1 MFAALLHA
9 RKMLSLQPECVRFD
23 IYRTAAVLEQNQ
35 GSQRA
40 NAFLISF
47 CKKALPR
54 LELVAKKYECAGINN
69 NASAAIFGGHFDTE
83 LMQYL
88 ASRMV
93 NMVARYNRLPDMARA
108 DIDLLAADIANFT
121 RAELANIDDTGFSE
135 LKTLY
140 TWYMRAGIISL
151 QFNVTPPHW
160 ERVTKKYV
168 GEDEIAPAITR
179 MFNEVW
185 WRGRLRRIAAAW
197 REHLLIAA
205 GNVSKKK
212 HAYASKNCVTD
223 WREQKRRTREFLKG
237 LDLEDE
243 DGNRIS
249 LIEKYDGSVANPAIR
264 RCELM
269 TRIRGFENI
278 CNELGYVGEFYTLTA
293 PSKYHATTKAG
304 YRNTKWKGASPS
316 DTQSY
321 LTGLWARIRAKLH
334 REEIRIF
341 GIRVAEPHHDG
352 TPHWH
357 MLMFMLPED
366 VERVRLIIRDYARE
380 EDHHELRS
388 DKAKKARFHAEAIDP
403 EKGSATGYVAKYISK
418 NIDGYALDGETDDES
433 GELLKETAPAVSA
446 WAARWHIRQ
455 FQFIGGAPV
464 TVYREL
470 RRLADTETA
479 HGLSVEFAA
488 VHDAADAG
496 DWAGYVNAQG
506 GPFVRR
512 DDLQVRTLYEPRAEF
527 NQYGEETVCIRG
539 VYDSAIGAG
548 TPILT
553 RLTQWKIVPK
563 RAVDLDVDVKGA
575 PAPSRSSVN
584 NCTGSENDPPILDL
598 SKPLSRRERRELAN
612 RLRKQKP
619 AIRRKFIHG
628 TDEQYAAIAKTI
640 DEIYLTT
647 GTIISRCEALHL
659 MSGGKSCFNGK
670 WLRGTG
676 EGEVFSAAPSHQ
688 AQARK
693 ILSRVAALAGGKGGM
708 KGNVHPYHAHTVYDA
723 AIFLHTFYQ
732 FVILYVYTVSRR
744 GGCVNRELNE
754 HVMIERVEM
763 IARLTAESACQEKD
777 REIALNLI
785 AEIARGNLI
794 KNDSFS
800 VVFSA
805 EPVGKKLK
813 KEHEVR
819 INITL
824 DKDQKIEQSLID
836 AFQSELTRRVA
847 TIFPSTRVFVRKGS
861 ITGVELTGVENDSDR
876 ERLDNILQEVWE
888 DESWR

>member
-9 RKMLSLQPECVRFD
+9 KKVLSLQPECVRFD
-23 IYRTAAVLEQNQ
+23 VYRTAAVLEQNQ

-54 LELVAKKYECAGINN
+54 LELVAKKYESAGINTN
-69 NASAAIFGGHFDTE
+69 VSTAVFGGHFDTR

-93 NMVARYNRLPDMARA
+93 NLVARYNRLPDMSRA
-108 DIDLLAADIANFT
+108 DVDLLACDIANFI
-121 RAELANIDDTGFSE
+121 RSELANIDDSGFGE

-140 TWYMRAGIISL
+140 TWYMHAGFISL

-160 ERVTKKYV
+160 ERVANKYFNK
-168 GEDEIAPAITR
+168 DDIAPAIIR
-179 MFNEVW
+179 MFTESW
-185 WRGRLRRIAAAW
+185 WRNRLRRVASAW
-197 REHLLIAA
+197 REHLQIAV

-304 YRNTKWKGASPS
+304 YRNSKWNGASPS

-366 VERVRLIIRDYARE
+366 VERVRLIIRGYAWE
-380 EDHHELRS
+380 EDRHELRS

-506 GPFVRR
+506 GPFVCR

-527 NQYGEETVCIRG
+527 NQYGEETICIRG
-539 VYDSAIGAG
+539 VYDSAVGAD

-563 RAVDLDVDVKGA
+563 RAVDLAVDVKGA
-575 PAPSRSSVN
+575 LAPSRSSVN
-584 NCTGSENDPPILDL
+584 NCTGSQSDPPILDL
-598 SKPLSRRERRELAN
+598 SKPLSRRERRELTN

-628 TDEQYAAIAKTI
+628 TDEQNAVIAKII
-640 DEIYLTT
+640 DEIHMTT
-647 GTIISRCEALHL
+647 GTTISRGEALHL
-659 MSGGKSCFNGK
+659 MAGGKSCFNGK
-670 WLRGTG
+670 WLRGTAK
-676 EGEVFSAAPSHQ
+676 GEVFSAAPSHQ
-688 AQARK
+688 AQAFK
-693 ILSRVAALAGGKGGM
+693 ILRRVAALA
-708 KGNVHPYHAHTVYDA
+708 
-723 AIFLHTFYQ
+723 
-732 FVILYVYTVSRR
+732 
-744 GGCVNRELNE
+744 
-754 HVMIERVEM
+754 EM
-763 IARLTAESACQEKD
+763 
-777 REIALNLI
+777 
-785 AEIARGNLI
+785 
-794 KNDSFS
+794 
-800 VVFSA
+800 
-805 EPVGKKLK
+805 
-813 KEHEVR
+813 
-819 INITL
+819 
-824 DKDQKIEQSLID
+824 
-836 AFQSELTRRVA
+836 A
-847 TIFPSTRVFVRKGS
+847 TKV
-861 ITGVELTGVENDSDR
+861 
-876 ERLDNILQEVWE
+876 
-888 DESWR
+888 

>member
-9 RKMLSLQPECVRFD
+9 RKVLSLQPECVRFD
-23 IYRTAAVLEQNQ
+23 VYRTAAVLEQNQ

-54 LELVAKKYECAGINN
+54 LELVAKKYECSGINSN
-69 NASAAIFGGHFDTE
+69 VSAAVFDGHFDTQ

-93 NMVARYNRLPDMARA
+93 NMVARFNRLPDMSRA
-108 DIDLLAADIANFT
+108 DIDLLAADIANFI
-121 RAELANIDDTGFSE
+121 RAELADIDDTGFSE

-140 TWYMRAGIISL
+140 AWYMRAGFISL
-151 QFNVTPPHW
+151 QFNVTPPKW
-160 ERVTKKYV
+160 ERVTKKYFC
-168 GEDEIAPAITR
+168 EDEIAPAVMR

-197 REHLLIAA
+197 REHLQIAV

-243 DGNRIS
+243 EGNRIS

-269 TRIRGFENI
+269 ARIRGFENI
-278 CNELGYVGEFYTLTA
+278 CNELGYVGEFYTLTT

-304 YRNTKWKGASPS
+304 YRNSKWNCASPS
-316 DTQSY
+316 DTQNY

-366 VERVRLIIRDYARE
+366 VERVRLIIRDYAWE
-380 EDHHELRS
+380 EDHYELRS

-470 RRLADTETA
+470 RKMADPETA
-479 HGLSVEFAA
+479 RALSVEFAA
-488 VHDAADAG
+488 VHDAAHYG
-496 DWAGYVNAQG
+496 RWADYVNAQG

-512 DDLQVRTLYEPRAEF
+512 DDLQVRTLYEPRTEF
-527 NQYGEETVCIRG
+527 NQYGEETVCIKG
-539 VYDSAIGAG
+539 VYDASIGAG
-548 TPILT
+548 SPILT

-563 RAVDLDVDVKGA
+563 RAVDLAVDVKGA
-575 PAPSRSSVN
+575 SAPSRSSVN
-584 NCTGSENDPPILDL
+584 NCTGSEYDPPILDL
-598 SKPLSRRERRELAN
+598 TKPLSRRERRELTN

-628 TDEQYAAIAKTI
+628 TGEQNAVIAKTI
-640 DEIYLTT
+640 DEIHLTT
-647 GTIISRCEALHL
+647 GITISRGEALHL
-659 MSGGKSCFNGK
+659 MSGGKSCFDGK
-670 WLRGTG
+670 WLRGTAKG
-676 EGEVFSAAPSHQ
+676 EIFTAAPSHQ
-688 AQARK
+688 VIAKEYRTKAVE
-693 ILSRVAALAGGKGGM
+693 ILNRVAVLA
-708 KGNVHPYHAHTVYDA
+708 
-723 AIFLHTFYQ
+723 
-732 FVILYVYTVSRR
+732 
-744 GGCVNRELNE
+744 
-754 HVMIERVEM
+754 
-763 IARLTAESACQEKD
+763 
-777 REIALNLI
+777 
-785 AEIARGNLI
+785 
-794 KNDSFS
+794 
-800 VVFSA
+800 
-805 EPVGKKLK
+805 
-813 KEHEVR
+813 
-819 INITL
+819 
-824 DKDQKIEQSLID
+824 
-836 AFQSELTRRVA
+836 ELTKE
-847 TIFPSTRVFVRKGS
+847 I
-861 ITGVELTGVENDSDR
+861 
-876 ERLDNILQEVWE
+876 
-888 DESWR
+888 

>member
-9 RKMLSLQPECVRFD
+9 RKVLSLQPESVRFD
-23 IYRTAAVLEQNQ
+23 VYRTAAVLEQNQ

-54 LELVAKKYECAGINN
+54 LELVANKYECAGINSN
-69 NASAAIFGGHFDTE
+69 VSAAVFDGHFDTQ

-93 NMVARYNRLPDMARA
+93 NMVARFNRLPDMSRA
-108 DIDLLAADIANFT
+108 DIDLLAADIANFI
-121 RAELANIDDTGFSE
+121 RAELADIDDTGFSE

-140 TWYMRAGIISL
+140 TWYMRAGFISL
-151 QFNVTPPHW
+151 QFNVTPPKW
-160 ERVTKKYV
+160 ERVTKKYF
-168 GEDEIAPAITR
+168 GEDEIAPAVMR

-185 WRGRLRRIAAAW
+185 WRGRLRRIASAW
-197 REHLLIAA
+197 REHLHIAV
-205 GNVSKKK
+205 GSVSKRK
-212 HAYASKNCVTD
+212 HVYASKNCVTD

-304 YRNTKWKGASPS
+304 YRNRKWNGASPS

-366 VERVRLIIRDYARE
+366 VERVRLIIRDYAWE
-380 EDHHELRS
+380 EDRHELRS

-479 HGLSVEFAA
+479 HGLSIEFAA

-539 VYDSAIGAG
+539 VYDSSLGSG

-563 RAVDLDVDVKGA
+563 RAVDLAVDVKGA

-584 NCTGSENDPPILDL
+584 NCTGSESDPPILDL
-598 SKPLSRRERRELAN
+598 TKPLSRRERRELTN

-619 AIRRKFIHG
+619 AMRRKFIHG
-628 TDEQYAAIAKTI
+628 TDEQNAAIAKTI
-640 DEIYLTT
+640 DKIQLTT
-647 GTIISRCEALHL
+647 GITISRGEALHL
-659 MSGGKSCFNGK
+659 MAGGKSCFDGK
-670 WLRGTG
+670 WLRGTAKG
-676 EGEVFSAAPSHQ
+676 EIFSAAPSHE
-688 AQARK
+688 AKARE
-693 ILSRVAALAGGKGGM
+693 ILNRVAALA
-708 KGNVHPYHAHTVYDA
+708 
-723 AIFLHTFYQ
+723 
-732 FVILYVYTVSRR
+732 
-744 GGCVNRELNE
+744 
-754 HVMIERVEM
+754 EM
-763 IARLTAESACQEKD
+763 
-777 REIALNLI
+777 
-785 AEIARGNLI
+785 
-794 KNDSFS
+794 
-800 VVFSA
+800 
-805 EPVGKKLK
+805 
-813 KEHEVR
+813 
-819 INITL
+819 
-824 DKDQKIEQSLID
+824 
-836 AFQSELTRRVA
+836 A
-847 TIFPSTRVFVRKGS
+847 TKM
-861 ITGVELTGVENDSDR
+861 
-876 ERLDNILQEVWE
+876 
-888 DESWR
+888 

>member
-1 MFAALLHA
+1 MVAYAYPWNAPRSAIASPYLTYEQQYRRDRMFAALLHA
-9 RKMLSLQPECVRFD
+9 RKVLSLQPECVRFD
-23 IYRTAAVLEQNQ
+23 VYRTAAVLEQNQ

-54 LELVAKKYECAGINN
+54 LELVAKKYECVGINSN
-69 NASAAIFGGHFDTE
+69 VSAAVFGGLFDTQ

-93 NMVARYNRLPDMARA
+93 NMVARYNRLPDMSRA
-108 DIDLLAADIANFT
+108 DIDLLASDIANFI
-121 RAELANIDDTGFSE
+121 RAELADIDDTGFSE

-140 TWYMRAGIISL
+140 TWYMRAGFISL

-197 REHLLIAA
+197 REHLHIAV

-366 VERVRLIIRDYARE
+366 VERVRLIIRDYAWE
-380 EDHHELRS
+380 EDRHELRS

-527 NQYGEETVCIRG
+527 NLYGEETVCIRG
-539 VYDSAIGAG
+539 VYDSAVGAG

-563 RAVDLDVDVKGA
+563 RAVDLAVDVKGA

-584 NCTGSENDPPILDL
+584 NCTGSESDPPELDL
-598 SKPLSRRERRELAN
+598 SKPMNRREKRELTN
-612 RLRKQKP
+612 RIRKQKP
-619 AIRRKFIHG
+619 AMRRKFIHG
-628 TDEQYAAIAKTI
+628 TDEQNAAIAKTI
-640 DEIYLTT
+640 GEIHLTT
-647 GTIISRCEALHL
+647 GINISRGEALHL
-659 MSGGKSCFNGK
+659 MAGGKSCFDGK
-670 WLRGTG
+670 WLRGTATG
-676 EGEVFSAAPSHQ
+676 EIFTTAPSHQ
-688 AQARK
+688 AKVKAYRTK
-693 ILSRVAALAGGKGGM
+693 ATEILNRVAVLA
-708 KGNVHPYHAHTVYDA
+708 
-723 AIFLHTFYQ
+723 
-732 FVILYVYTVSRR
+732 
-744 GGCVNRELNE
+744 EL
-754 HVMIERVEM
+754 
-763 IARLTAESACQEKD
+763 AT
-777 REIALNLI
+777 EI
-785 AEIARGNLI
+785 
-794 KNDSFS
+794 
-800 VVFSA
+800 
-805 EPVGKKLK
+805 
-813 KEHEVR
+813 
-819 INITL
+819 
-824 DKDQKIEQSLID
+824 
-836 AFQSELTRRVA
+836 
-847 TIFPSTRVFVRKGS
+847 
-861 ITGVELTGVENDSDR
+861 
-876 ERLDNILQEVWE
+876 
-888 DESWR
+888 

>member
-9 RKMLSLQPECVRFD
+9 RKMLSLQPESVRYD
-23 IYRTAAVLEQNQ
+23 VYRTAAVLEQNQ

-54 LELVAKKYECAGINN
+54 LELVAKKYECTGIDQNVSADVFAGQ
-69 NASAAIFGGHFDTE
+69 FDTQ
-83 LMQYL
+83 LVQYL

-108 DIDLLAADIANFT
+108 DIDLLAADIANFI
-121 RAELANIDDTGFSE
+121 RGELANIDDRDFGEF
-135 LKTLY
+135 KTLY
-140 TWYMRAGIISL
+140 TWYMRAGYISR

-160 ERVTKKYV
+160 ERVTRKAFNQDDV
-168 GEDEIAPAITR
+168 APAVIR
-179 MFNEVW
+179 MFTESW
-185 WRGRLRRIAAAW
+185 WRQRLRRVAAAW
-197 REHLLIAA
+197 REHLQIAV

-212 HAYASKNCVTD
+212 HPYASKNCVTD

-237 LDLEDE
+237 LELEDE

-293 PSKYHATTKAG
+293 PSKYHATIKAG
-304 YRNTKWKGASPS
+304 YRNSKWNGASPS

-334 REEIRIF
+334 REDIRIF
-341 GIRVAEPHHDG
+341 GIRVAEPHHDA

-366 VERVRLIIRDYARE
+366 VERVRFIIRHYAWE
-380 EDHHELRS
+380 EDHHELKS

-512 DDLQVRTLYEPRAEF
+512 DELQVRTLYEPRAEF
-527 NQYGEETVCIRG
+527 NQYGEETVAIRG
-539 VYDSAIGAG
+539 VYDSLVGAG

-563 RAVDLDVDVKGA
+563 RAVDLAVDLQDGFAV
-575 PAPSRSSVN
+575 PRSSVN
-584 NCTGSENDPPILDL
+584 NCTGSESEPPVLDL
-598 SKPLSRRERRELAN
+598 SKPLSRHKKRELTK
-612 RLRKQKP
+612 RLRKSKP
-619 AIRRKFIHG
+619 VKRPPHIHG
-628 TDEQYAAIAKTI
+628 SEEKNTAIEKTV
-640 DEIYLTT
+640 DEIRLTT
-647 GTIISRCEALHL
+647 GITISRGEALHL
-659 MSGGKSCFNGK
+659 IAGGTSCINGK
-670 WLRGTG
+670 WRKGSASG
-676 EGEVFSAAPSHQ
+676 EIFPAAPSRQ
-688 AQARK
+688 VKASIQREKTEK
-693 ILSRVAALAGGKGGM
+693 ILK
-708 KGNVHPYHAHTVYDA
+708 
-723 AIFLHTFYQ
+723 
-732 FVILYVYTVSRR
+732 
-744 GGCVNRELNE
+744 
-754 HVMIERVEM
+754 RVED
-763 IARLTAESACQEKD
+763 LSA
-777 REIALNLI
+777 
-785 AEIARGNLI
+785 
-794 KNDSFS
+794 
-800 VVFSA
+800 VV
-805 EPVGKKLK
+805 
-813 KEHEVR
+813 
-819 INITL
+819 
-824 DKDQKIEQSLID
+824 
-836 AFQSELTRRVA
+836 RRV
-847 TIFPSTRVFVRKGS
+847 
-861 ITGVELTGVENDSDR
+861 DS
-876 ERLDNILQEVWE
+876 
-888 DESWR
+888 

>member
-9 RKMLSLQPECVRFD
+9 KKVLSLQPECVRFD
-23 IYRTAAVLEQNQ
+23 VYRTAAVLEQNQ
-35 GSQRA
+35 SSQRA

-54 LELVAKKYECAGINN
+54 LELVAKKYESAGINTN
-69 NASAAIFGGHFDTE
+69 VSTAVFGGHFDTR

-93 NMVARYNRLPDMARA
+93 NLVARYNRLPDLSRA
-108 DIDLLAADIANFT
+108 DVDLLACDIANFI
-121 RAELANIDDTGFSE
+121 RSELANIDDSGFGE

-140 TWYMRAGIISL
+140 TWYMHAGFISL
-151 QFNVTPPHW
+151 QFNVNPPHW
-160 ERVTKKYV
+160 ERVANKYFNK
-168 GEDEIAPAITR
+168 DDIAPAIIR
-179 MFNEVW
+179 MFTESW
-185 WRGRLRRIAAAW
+185 WRNRLRRVASAW
-197 REHLLIAA
+197 REHLQIAV

-212 HAYASKNCVTD
+212 YAYASKNCVTD

-304 YRNTKWKGASPS
+304 YRNSKWNGASPS

-366 VERVRLIIRDYARE
+366 VERVRLIIRDYAWE
-380 EDHHELRS
+380 EDRHELRS

-418 NIDGYALDGETDDES
+418 NIDGYALDGETDDEI

-470 RRLADTETA
+470 CRLADTETA

-488 VHDAADAG
+488 VHDAADVG

-527 NQYGEETVCIRG
+527 NQYGEETICIRG
-539 VYDSAIGAG
+539 VYDSAVGAD

-563 RAVDLDVDVKGA
+563 RAVDLAVDVKGA

-584 NCTGSENDPPILDL
+584 NCTGRESEPPVLDL
-598 SKPLSRRERRELAN
+598 TKTLSRREKRELTN
-612 RLRKQKP
+612 RLR
-619 AIRRKFIHG
+619 RRKSAMRREFIHG
-628 TDEQYAAIAKTI
+628 AGEQNAAIEKTI
-640 DEIYLTT
+640 DEIRLTT
-647 GTIISRCEALHL
+647 GIAISRGEALHL
-659 MSGGKSCFNGK
+659 MAGGKSCFDGK
-670 WLRGTG
+670 WLRGTAKG
-676 EGEVFSAAPSHQ
+676 EIFSVAPSHQ
-688 AQARK
+688 AKER
-693 ILSRVAALAGGKGGM
+693 
-708 KGNVHPYHAHTVYDA
+708 
-723 AIFLHTFYQ
+723 
-732 FVILYVYTVSRR
+732 VIL
-744 GGCVNRELNE
+744 NR
-754 HVMIERVEM
+754 
-763 IARLTAESACQEKD
+763 IAVLA
-777 REIALNLI
+777 
-785 AEIARGNLI
+785 
-794 KNDSFS
+794 
-800 VVFSA
+800 
-805 EPVGKKLK
+805 
-813 KEHEVR
+813 
-819 INITL
+819 
-824 DKDQKIEQSLID
+824 
-836 AFQSELTRRVA
+836 ELT
-847 TIFPSTRVFVRKGS
+847 TKT
-861 ITGVELTGVENDSDR
+861 
-876 ERLDNILQEVWE
+876 
-888 DESWR
+888 

>member
-1 MFAALLHA
+1 MTKYTFAYPWNVPRSAIASPYLTYEQQHRRDRMFAALLHA
-9 RKMLSLQPECVRFD
+9 RKVLSLQPECVRFD
-23 IYRTAAVLEQNQ
+23 VYRTAAVLEQNQ

-54 LELVAKKYECAGINN
+54 LELVAKKYECSGINSN
-69 NASAAIFGGHFDTE
+69 VSAAVFDGYFDTQ

-93 NMVARYNRLPDMARA
+93 NMVARFNRLPDMSRA
-108 DIDLLAADIANFT
+108 DIDLLASDIANFI
-121 RAELANIDDTGFSE
+121 RAELADIDDTGFSE

-140 TWYMRAGIISL
+140 TWYMRAGFISL
-151 QFNVTPPHW
+151 QFNVTPPKW
-160 ERVTKKYV
+160 ERVTKKYF
-168 GEDEIAPAITR
+168 GEDEIAPAVMR

-185 WRGRLRRIAAAW
+185 WRGRLRRIASAW
-197 REHLLIAA
+197 REHLQIAV

-212 HAYASKNCVTD
+212 HAYASKSCVTD

-237 LDLEDE
+237 LELEDE

-304 YRNTKWKGASPS
+304 YRNSKWNGTSPS

-366 VERVRLIIRDYARE
+366 VERVRLIIRDYAWE
-380 EDHHELRS
+380 EDRHELRS

-418 NIDGYALDGETDDES
+418 NIDGYALDGEIDDES

-539 VYDSAIGAG
+539 VYDSAVGAG

-563 RAVDLDVDVKGA
+563 RAVDLAVDVKGA

-584 NCTGSENDPPILDL
+584 NCTGSESDPPEIDL
-598 SKPLSRRERRELAN
+598 SKPLSRRERRELTN

-619 AIRRKFIHG
+619 QMRRKFIHG
-628 TDEQYAAIAKTI
+628 TNEQNAVVAKII
-640 DEIYLTT
+640 DEIHLTT
-647 GTIISRCEALHL
+647 GITISQGEALHL
-659 MSGGKSCFNGK
+659 ITGGKSCFDGK
-670 WLRGTG
+670 WLRGTAKG
-676 EGEVFSAAPSHQ
+676 EIFSAAPSHQ
-688 AQARK
+688 AKARK
-693 ILSRVAALAGGKGGM
+693 ILYRVAAM
-708 KGNVHPYHAHTVYDA
+708 
-723 AIFLHTFYQ
+723 
-732 FVILYVYTVSRR
+732 
-744 GGCVNRELNE
+744 
-754 HVMIERVEM
+754 
-763 IARLTAESACQEKD
+763 AEASKPMPE
-777 REIALNLI
+777 
-785 AEIARGNLI
+785 
-794 KNDSFS
+794 
-800 VVFSA
+800 
-805 EPVGKKLK
+805 
-813 KEHEVR
+813 
-819 INITL
+819 
-824 DKDQKIEQSLID
+824 
-836 AFQSELTRRVA
+836 
-847 TIFPSTRVFVRKGS
+847 
-861 ITGVELTGVENDSDR
+861 
-876 ERLDNILQEVWE
+876 
-888 DESWR
+888 

>member
-9 RKMLSLQPECVRFD
+9 RKVLSLQPECVRFD
-23 IYRTAAVLEQNQ
+23 VYRTAAVLAQNQ

-40 NAFLISF
+40 NDFLISF

-54 LELVAKKYECAGINN
+54 LELVAKKYECVGINSN
-69 NASAAIFGGHFDTE
+69 VSTAVFGGHFDTK

-93 NMVARYNRLPDMARA
+93 NMVARYNRLPDMSRA
-108 DIDLLAADIANFT
+108 DIDLLAADIANFI
-121 RAELANIDDTGFSE
+121 RAELADIDDTGFSE

-140 TWYMRAGIISL
+140 TWYMRAGFISL

-168 GEDEIAPAITR
+168 GEDEIAPAIAR
-179 MFNEVW
+179 MFNDVW

-197 REHLLIAA
+197 REHLQITV

-237 LDLEDE
+237 LELEDE

-249 LIEKYDGSVANPAIR
+249 LIEKFDGSVANPAIR

-304 YRNTKWKGASPS
+304 YRNSKWNGASPS

-321 LTGLWARIRAKLH
+321 LAGLWARIRAKLH

-366 VERVRLIIRDYARE
+366 VERVRLIIRDYAWE
-380 EDHHELRS
+380 EDRHELKS
-388 DKAKKARFHAEAIDP
+388 DKAKKARFYAEAIDP

-418 NIDGYALDGETDDES
+418 NIDGYALDGEIDDES

-470 RRLADTETA
+470 RRLADTEAA

-512 DDLQVRTLYEPRAEF
+512 DDLQVRTLYEPRTEF

-563 RAVDLDVDVKGA
+563 RAVDLAVDVKGA

-584 NCTGSENDPPILDL
+584 NCTGSESDPPELDL
-598 SKPLSRRERRELAN
+598 SKPLSRREKRELTN

-628 TDEQYAAIAKTI
+628 TDEQNAAIAKTI
-640 DEIYLTT
+640 DEIHLTT
-647 GTIISRCEALHL
+647 GITISRGEALHL
-659 MSGGKSCFNGK
+659 MAGGKSCFNGK
-670 WLRGTG
+670 WLRGTAKG
-676 EGEVFSAAPSHQ
+676 EIFTAAPSYQ
-688 AQARK
+688 AKARI
-693 ILSRVAALAGGKGGM
+693 ILNRVAALA
-708 KGNVHPYHAHTVYDA
+708 
-723 AIFLHTFYQ
+723 
-732 FVILYVYTVSRR
+732 
-744 GGCVNRELNE
+744 EL
-754 HVMIERVEM
+754 
-763 IARLTAESACQEKD
+763 AT
-777 REIALNLI
+777 
-785 AEIARGNLI
+785 
-794 KNDSFS
+794 
-800 VVFSA
+800 
-805 EPVGKKLK
+805 
-813 KEHEVR
+813 
-819 INITL
+819 
-824 DKDQKIEQSLID
+824 KI
-836 AFQSELTRRVA
+836 
-847 TIFPSTRVFVRKGS
+847 
-861 ITGVELTGVENDSDR
+861 
-876 ERLDNILQEVWE
+876 
-888 DESWR
+888 

>member
-1 MFAALLHA
+1 MTICVEYAYPWNAPRVALASPYLTYEQQYRRDRMFAALLHA
-9 RKMLSLQPECVRFD
+9 RKVLSLQPECVRFD
-23 IYRTAAVLEQNQ
+23 VYRTAAVLEQNQ

-54 LELVAKKYECAGINN
+54 LELVAKKYECAGIDSKV
-69 NASAAIFGGHFDTE
+69 SAAVFGGHFDTE
-83 LMQYL
+83 IMQYL

-93 NMVARYNRLPDMARA
+93 NMVARYNRLPDMSRA
-108 DIDLLAADIANFT
+108 DIDLLAADIANFI
-121 RAELANIDDTGFSE
+121 RAELADNDDAGFSE

-140 TWYMRAGIISL
+140 SWYMRAGIISL

-168 GEDEIAPAITR
+168 GEDEIAPAIAR
-179 MFNEVW
+179 MFNDVW

-197 REHLLIAA
+197 REHLQIAV
-205 GNVSKKK
+205 GNVSKKR

-278 CNELGYVGEFYTLTA
+278 CNDLGYVGEFYTLTA

-304 YRNTKWKGASPS
+304 YRNSKWNGASPS

-366 VERVRLIIRDYARE
+366 VERVRLIIRDYAWE

-539 VYDSAIGAG
+539 VYDSAVGAG

-563 RAVDLDVDVKGA
+563 RAVDLAVDVKGD

-584 NCTGSENDPPILDL
+584 NCTGSESDPPILDL
-598 SKPLSRRERRELAN
+598 SKPLSRRERRELTN

-640 DEIYLTT
+640 DEIDLTT
-647 GTIISRCEALHL
+647 GTIISRGEALHL

-676 EGEVFSAAPSHQ
+676 KGEVFSAAPSHQ

-693 ILSRVAALAGGKGGM
+693 ILNRVAALAGRI
-708 KGNVHPYHAHTVYDA
+708 KGN
-723 AIFLHTFYQ
+723 
-732 FVILYVYTVSRR
+732 
-744 GGCVNRELNE
+744 
-754 HVMIERVEM
+754 
-763 IARLTAESACQEKD
+763 EK
-777 REIALNLI
+777 
-785 AEIARGNLI
+785 
-794 KNDSFS
+794 
-800 VVFSA
+800 
-805 EPVGKKLK
+805 
-813 KEHEVR
+813 
-819 INITL
+819 
-824 DKDQKIEQSLID
+824 
-836 AFQSELTRRVA
+836 
-847 TIFPSTRVFVRKGS
+847 
-861 ITGVELTGVENDSDR
+861 
-876 ERLDNILQEVWE
+876 
-888 DESWR
+888 

>member
-1 MFAALLHA
+1 MHRSTVAYAYPWNAPRSAIASPYLTYDQQHRRDRMFAALLHA
-9 RKMLSLQPECVRFD
+9 RKVLSLQPECVRFD
-23 IYRTAAVLEQNQ
+23 VYRTAAVLEQNQ

-54 LELVAKKYECAGINN
+54 LELVAKKYECAGIDSKV
-69 NASAAIFGGHFDTE
+69 SAAVFDGHFDTE

-93 NMVARYNRLPDMARA
+93 NMVARYNRLPDMSRA
-108 DIDLLAADIANFT
+108 DIDLLAADIANFI
-121 RAELANIDDTGFSE
+121 RAELADIDDADFSE

-140 TWYMRAGIISL
+140 TWYMRAGFISL

-168 GEDEIAPAITR
+168 GHDEIAPAVMR

-185 WRGRLRRIAAAW
+185 WRGRLRRIAASW
-197 REHLLIAA
+197 REHLQIAV
-205 GNVSKKK
+205 GNVSKKR

-304 YRNTKWKGASPS
+304 YRNSKWNGASPS
-316 DTQSY
+316 DTQGY

-334 REEIRIF
+334 REEIRVF
-341 GIRVAEPHHDG
+341 GIRVAEPHHDA

-366 VERVRLIIRDYARE
+366 VERVRLIIRNYAWE
-380 EDHHELRS
+380 EDHHELKS

-527 NQYGEETVCIRG
+527 NQYGEETVSIRG
-539 VYDSAIGAG
+539 VYDAAVGAG

-563 RAVDLDVDVKGA
+563 RAVDLAVDVKGA

-584 NCTGSENDPPILDL
+584 NCTGSESDPPILDL
-598 SKPLSRRERRELAN
+598 TKPLSRRERRELAN

-619 AIRRKFIHG
+619 STRRKFIHG
-628 TDEQYAAIAKTI
+628 TDEQKEALSKTI
-640 DEIYLTT
+640 DEIHLTT
-647 GTIISRCEALHL
+647 GITISRGEALHL
-659 MSGGKSCFNGK
+659 MAGGKSCFNGK
-670 WLRGTG
+670 WLRGTAK
-676 EGEVFSAAPSHQ
+676 GEVFSAAPSQQ
-688 AQARK
+688 AQARR
-693 ILSRVAALAGGKGGM
+693 ILSRVAALAGA
-708 KGNVHPYHAHTVYDA
+708 VT
-723 AIFLHTFYQ
+723 
-732 FVILYVYTVSRR
+732 
-744 GGCVNRELNE
+744 
-754 HVMIERVEM
+754 
-763 IARLTAESACQEKD
+763 
-777 REIALNLI
+777 
-785 AEIARGNLI
+785 
-794 KNDSFS
+794 
-800 VVFSA
+800 
-805 EPVGKKLK
+805 KK
-813 KEHEVR
+813 
-819 INITL
+819 
-824 DKDQKIEQSLID
+824 
-836 AFQSELTRRVA
+836 
-847 TIFPSTRVFVRKGS
+847 
-861 ITGVELTGVENDSDR
+861 
-876 ERLDNILQEVWE
+876 W
-888 DESWR
+888 

>member
-1 MFAALLHA
+1 MIAALLHA
-9 RKMLSLQPECVRFD
+9 RKALSLQPECVRFD
-23 IYRTAAVLEQNQ
+23 VYRTAAVLEQNQ

-54 LELVAKKYECAGINN
+54 LELVAKKYECAGINSN
-69 NASAAIFGGHFDTE
+69 VSAAVFSGHFDTR

-93 NMVARYNRLPDMARA
+93 NMVARYNRLPDMSRA
-108 DIDLLAADIANFT
+108 DIDLLAGDIANFI
-121 RAELANIDDTGFSE
+121 RSELANIDDSGFGE

-140 TWYMRAGIISL
+140 TWYMHAGFISL

-160 ERVTKKYV
+160 ERVANKYFNK
-168 GEDEIAPAITR
+168 DDIAPAVIR
-179 MFNEVW
+179 MFTESW
-185 WRGRLRRIAAAW
+185 WRNRLRRVASAW
-197 REHLLIAA
+197 REHLQIAV

-278 CNELGYVGEFYTLTA
+278 CNELGYVGEFYTVTA

-304 YRNTKWKGASPS
+304 YRNSKWNGASPA

-366 VERVRLIIRDYARE
+366 VERVRHIIRDYAWEQDR
-380 EDHHELRS
+380 HELRS

-418 NIDGYALDGETDDES
+418 NIDGYALDGERDDES

-539 VYDSAIGAG
+539 VYDSAVGVD

-563 RAVDLDVDVKGA
+563 RAVDLAVDVKGA

-584 NCTGSENDPPILDL
+584 NCTGRESEPPVLDL
-598 SKPLSRRERRELAN
+598 TKTLSRREKRELTN
-612 RLRKQKP
+612 RLR
-619 AIRRKFIHG
+619 RRKSAMRREFIHG
-628 TDEQYAAIAKTI
+628 AGEQNAAIEKTI
-640 DEIYLTT
+640 DEIRLTT
-647 GTIISRCEALHL
+647 GIAISRGEALHL
-659 MSGGKSCFNGK
+659 MAGGKSCFDGK
-670 WLRGTG
+670 WLRGTAKG
-676 EGEVFSAAPSHQ
+676 EIFSVAPSHQ
-688 AQARK
+688 AKER
-693 ILSRVAALAGGKGGM
+693 
-708 KGNVHPYHAHTVYDA
+708 
-723 AIFLHTFYQ
+723 
-732 FVILYVYTVSRR
+732 VIL
-744 GGCVNRELNE
+744 NR
-754 HVMIERVEM
+754 
-763 IARLTAESACQEKD
+763 IAVLA
-777 REIALNLI
+777 
-785 AEIARGNLI
+785 
-794 KNDSFS
+794 
-800 VVFSA
+800 
-805 EPVGKKLK
+805 
-813 KEHEVR
+813 
-819 INITL
+819 
-824 DKDQKIEQSLID
+824 
-836 AFQSELTRRVA
+836 ELT
-847 TIFPSTRVFVRKGS
+847 TKT
-861 ITGVELTGVENDSDR
+861 
-876 ERLDNILQEVWE
+876 
-888 DESWR
+888 

>member
-1 MFAALLHA
+1 MIAALLRA
-9 RKMLSLQPECVRFD
+9 RKELSLQPECVRFD
-23 IYRTAAVLEQNQ
+23 VYRTATVLEQNQ
-35 GSQRA
+35 GNQRA

-54 LELVAKKYECAGINN
+54 LELVAKKYESAGINSN
-69 NASAAIFGGHFDTE
+69 VSTAVFGGHYDTR

-93 NMVARYNRLPDMARA
+93 NLVARYNRLPDMSRA
-108 DIDLLAADIANFT
+108 DVDLLAGDIANFI
-121 RAELANIDDTGFSE
+121 RSELANIDDSGFGE

-140 TWYMRAGIISL
+140 IWYMHAGIISL

-160 ERVTKKYV
+160 ERVANKYFNKY
-168 GEDEIAPAITR
+168 DIAPAVIR
-179 MFNEVW
+179 MFTESW
-185 WRGRLRRIAAAW
+185 WRNRLRRVASAW
-197 REHLLIAA
+197 REHLQIAV

-304 YRNTKWKGASPS
+304 YRNSKWNGASPS

-334 REEIRIF
+334 REEVRIF

-366 VERVRLIIRDYARE
+366 VDRVRLIIRDYAWE
-380 EDHHELRS
+380 EDRHELRS

-418 NIDGYALDGETDDES
+418 NIDGYALDGELDDES

-455 FQFIGGAPV
+455 FQFVGGAPV

-470 RRLADTETA
+470 RRLADSETA

-512 DDLQVRTLYEPRAEF
+512 DDLQVRTLYEPRTEF

-539 VYDSAIGAG
+539 VYDSAIGAD
-548 TPILT
+548 TPIMT

-563 RAVDLDVDVKGA
+563 RAVDLSVDVKGA

-584 NCTGSENDPPILDL
+584 NCTGSESDPPELDL
-598 SKPLSRRERRELAN
+598 TKPLSRRERRELTN
-612 RLRKQKP
+612 RLRKQKTT
-619 AIRRKFIHG
+619 IRRKFIHG
-628 TDEQYAAIAKTI
+628 TDEQNAAIAKTI
-640 DEIYLTT
+640 DEIHLTT
-647 GTIISRCEALHL
+647 GITISRGEVLHL
-659 MSGGKSCFNGK
+659 MAGGKSCFDGK
-670 WLRGTG
+670 WLRGTAKG
-676 EGEVFSAAPSHQ
+676 EIFSAAPSHQ
-688 AQARK
+688 AKARE
-693 ILSRVAALAGGKGGM
+693 ILNRVAVL
-708 KGNVHPYHAHTVYDA
+708 
-723 AIFLHTFYQ
+723 
-732 FVILYVYTVSRR
+732 S
-744 GGCVNRELNE
+744 
-754 HVMIERVEM
+754 ER
-763 IARLTAESACQEKD
+763 
-777 REIALNLI
+777 
-785 AEIARGNLI
+785 
-794 KNDSFS
+794 
-800 VVFSA
+800 
-805 EPVGKKLK
+805 
-813 KEHEVR
+813 
-819 INITL
+819 
-824 DKDQKIEQSLID
+824 
-836 AFQSELTRRVA
+836 A
-847 TIFPSTRVFVRKGS
+847 T
-861 ITGVELTGVENDSDR
+861 N
-876 ERLDNILQEVWE
+876 
-888 DESWR
+888 

>member
-1 MFAALLHA
+1 MHSSTVAYAYPWNAPRSAIASPYLTYDQQHRRDRMFAALLHA
-9 RKMLSLQPECVRFD
+9 RKVLSLLPECVRFD
-23 IYRTAAVLEQNQ
+23 VYRTAAVLEQNQ

-54 LELVAKKYECAGINN
+54 LELVAKKYECAGINSN
-69 NASAAIFGGHFDTE
+69 VSAAVFGGHFDTE
-83 LMQYL
+83 LMEYL

-93 NMVARYNRLPDMARA
+93 NMVGRYNRLPDMSRA
-108 DIDLLAADIANFT
+108 DIDLLAADIANFI
-121 RAELANIDDTGFSE
+121 RAELADIDDTGFSE

-140 TWYMRAGIISL
+140 TWYMRAGFISL

-160 ERVTKKYV
+160 ERVTKKYI
-168 GEDEIAPAITR
+168 GQDEIAPAVMR
-179 MFNEVW
+179 MFNEAW
-185 WRGRLRRIAAAW
+185 WRGRLRRVAAAW
-197 REHLLIAA
+197 REHLQIAV
-205 GNVSKKK
+205 GNVSKKR
-212 HAYASKNCVTD
+212 HAYASKSCVTD

-304 YRNTKWKGASPS
+304 YRNSKWNGASPS

-366 VERVRLIIRDYARE
+366 VERVRLIIRDYAWE
-380 EDHHELRS
+380 EDRYELRS

-418 NIDGYALDGETDDES
+418 NIDGYALDDETDDES

-470 RRLADTETA
+470 RKMADPETA
-479 HGLSVEFAA
+479 RALSVEFAA
-488 VHDAADAG
+488 VHDAAHYGHWDE
-496 DWAGYVNAQG
+496 YVNAQG

-512 DDLQVRTLYEPRAEF
+512 DDLQVRTLREPRAEF
-527 NQYGEETVCIRG
+527 NQYGEEILCVRG
-539 VYDSAIGAG
+539 VYDTTIGAG
-548 TPILT
+548 SPILT

-563 RAVDLDVDVKGA
+563 RAVDLAVDVKGA

-584 NCTGSENDPPILDL
+584 NCTGSECDAPTLDL
-598 SKPLSRRERRELAN
+598 TKPLSQHERRKLTN
-612 RLRKQKP
+612 RLRKKK
-619 AIRRKFIHG
+619 AVLRREFIHK
-628 TDEQYAAIAKTI
+628 TTEQALVIEKTI
-640 DEIYLTT
+640 AEIHLTT
-647 GTIISRCEALHL
+647 GVTISRGEAIHL
-659 MSGGKSCFNGK
+659 IAGGKSCFNGK
-670 WLRGTG
+670 WLRGAANG
-676 EGEVFSAAPSHQ
+676 EIFRTPYPHYVK
-688 AQARK
+688 AQC
-693 ILSRVAALAGGKGGM
+693 ILKRV
-708 KGNVHPYHAHTVYDA
+708 
-723 AIFLHTFYQ
+723 Q
-732 FVILYVYTVSRR
+732 VIA
-744 GGCVNRELNE
+744 
-754 HVMIERVEM
+754 M
-763 IARLTAESACQEKD
+763 TA
-777 REIALNLI
+777 
-785 AEIARGNLI
+785 
-794 KNDSFS
+794 
-800 VVFSA
+800 
-805 EPVGKKLK
+805 K
-813 KEHEVR
+813 KER
-819 INITL
+819 Y
-824 DKDQKIEQSLID
+824 
-836 AFQSELTRRVA
+836 
-847 TIFPSTRVFVRKGS
+847 
-861 ITGVELTGVENDSDR
+861 
-876 ERLDNILQEVWE
+876 
-888 DESWR
+888 

>member
-1 MFAALLHA
+1 M
-9 RKMLSLQPECVRFD
+9 RFD
-23 IYRTAAVLEQNQ
+23 VYRTATVLEQNQ

-54 LELVAKKYECAGINN
+54 LELVAKKYECVGINSN
-69 NASAAIFGGHFDTE
+69 VSTAVFGGHLDTQ

-93 NMVARYNRLPDMARA
+93 NMVARFNRLPDMSRA
-108 DIDLLAADIANFT
+108 DIDLLAADIANFI
-121 RAELANIDDTGFSE
+121 RSELADIDDTGLSE

-140 TWYMRAGIISL
+140 TWYMQAGIISL

-185 WRGRLRRIAAAW
+185 WRGRLRRIAASW
-197 REHLLIAA
+197 REHLQIAV
-205 GNVSKKK
+205 GNVSKKR

-304 YRNTKWKGASPS
+304 YRNSKWNGASPS

-352 TPHWH
+352 TTHWH

-366 VERVRLIIRDYARE
+366 VERVRLIIRDYAWE

-539 VYDSAIGAG
+539 VYDSAVGAG

-563 RAVDLDVDVKGA
+563 RAVDLAVDVKGA

-584 NCTGSENDPPILDL
+584 NCTGSESEPPVLDL
-598 SKPLSRRERRELAN
+598 TKPLSRREKRDLTN
-612 RLRKQKP
+612 RLRKKKP
-619 AIRRKFIHG
+619 ATWRKFIHG
-628 TDEQYAAIAKTI
+628 TDEQNAAIAKTI
-640 DEIYLTT
+640 DEIHLTT
-647 GTIISRCEALHL
+647 GNTISRGEALHL
-659 MSGGKSCFNGK
+659 MAGGKSCFEGK
-670 WLRGTG
+670 WLCGTARGEIFT
-676 EGEVFSAAPSHQ
+676 AAPSHE
-688 AQARK
+688 AKARK
-693 ILSRVAALAGGKGGM
+693 ILNRFAAVAELATK
-708 KGNVHPYHAHTVYDA
+708 
-723 AIFLHTFYQ
+723 
-732 FVILYVYTVSRR
+732 R
-744 GGCVNRELNE
+744 
-754 HVMIERVEM
+754 
-763 IARLTAESACQEKD
+763 
-777 REIALNLI
+777 
-785 AEIARGNLI
+785 
-794 KNDSFS
+794 
-800 VVFSA
+800 
-805 EPVGKKLK
+805 
-813 KEHEVR
+813 
-819 INITL
+819 
-824 DKDQKIEQSLID
+824 
-836 AFQSELTRRVA
+836 
-847 TIFPSTRVFVRKGS
+847 
-861 ITGVELTGVENDSDR
+861 
-876 ERLDNILQEVWE
+876 
-888 DESWR
+888 

>member
-1 MFAALLHA
+1 MHSSTVAYAYPWNAPRSAIASPYLTYDQQHRRDRIFAALLHA
-9 RKMLSLQPECVRFD
+9 RKVLSLQPECVRFD
-23 IYRTAAVLEQNQ
+23 VYRTATVLEQNQ

-54 LELVAKKYECAGINN
+54 LELVAKKYESAGINSN
-69 NASAAIFGGHFDTE
+69 VSTVVFGGHFDTR

-93 NMVARYNRLPDMARA
+93 NLVARYNRLPDMSRA
-108 DIDLLAADIANFT
+108 DVDLLAGDIANFI
-121 RAELANIDDTGFSE
+121 RSELANIDDSGFGE

-140 TWYMRAGIISL
+140 TWYMHAGFISL

-160 ERVTKKYV
+160 ERVANKYFNK
-168 GEDEIAPAITR
+168 DDIAPAVIR
-179 MFNEVW
+179 MFTESW
-185 WRGRLRRIAAAW
+185 WRNRLRRVASAW
-197 REHLLIAA
+197 REHLQIAV
-205 GNVSKKK
+205 GNVSKKR

-223 WREQKRRTREFLKG
+223 WREQKRRTREFLKE

-304 YRNTKWKGASPS
+304 YRNSKWNGASPS

-366 VERVRLIIRDYARE
+366 VERVRLIIRDYAWE
-380 EDHHELRS
+380 EDRHELRS

-527 NQYGEETVCIRG
+527 NQYGEETICIRG
-539 VYDSAIGAG
+539 VYDSAVGAD

-563 RAVDLDVDVKGA
+563 RAVDLAVDVKGA

-584 NCTGSENDPPILDL
+584 NCTGSESDPPELDL
-598 SKPLSRRERRELAN
+598 SKPLSRHERRSLTN
-612 RLRKQKP
+612 RLRKKKSVT
-619 AIRRKFIHG
+619 RRQFIHG
-628 TDEQYAAIAKTI
+628 TDEQEAVIERTI
-640 DEIYLTT
+640 DEIHLTT
-647 GTIISRCEALHL
+647 GFNISRGEALHL
-659 MSGGKSCFNGK
+659 MAGGKSCFNGK
-670 WLRGTG
+670 WLRGTSKG
-676 EGEVFSAAPSHQ
+676 EIFSASPSHQ
-688 AQARK
+688 EKGRK
-693 ILSRVAALAGGKGGM
+693 ILNRVALLAASDG
-708 KGNVHPYHAHTVYDA
+708 V
-723 AIFLHTFYQ
+723 
-732 FVILYVYTVSRR
+732 
-744 GGCVNRELNE
+744 GCR
-754 HVMIERVEM
+754 
-763 IARLTAESACQEKD
+763 
-777 REIALNLI
+777 
-785 AEIARGNLI
+785 
-794 KNDSFS
+794 
-800 VVFSA
+800 
-805 EPVGKKLK
+805 
-813 KEHEVR
+813 
-819 INITL
+819 
-824 DKDQKIEQSLID
+824 
-836 AFQSELTRRVA
+836 
-847 TIFPSTRVFVRKGS
+847 
-861 ITGVELTGVENDSDR
+861 
-876 ERLDNILQEVWE
+876 
-888 DESWR
+888 

>member
-1 MFAALLHA
+1 M
-9 RKMLSLQPECVRFD
+9 RFD
-23 IYRTAAVLEQNQ
+23 VYRTATVLEQNQ

-54 LELVAKKYECAGINN
+54 LELVAKKHESAGINSN
-69 NASAAIFGGHFDTE
+69 VSTAVFGGHFDTR

-93 NMVARYNRLPDMARA
+93 NLVARYNRLPDMSRA
-108 DIDLLAADIANFT
+108 DVDLLAGDIANFI
-121 RAELANIDDTGFSE
+121 RSELANIDDSGFGE

-140 TWYMRAGIISL
+140 TWYMHAGFISL

-160 ERVTKKYV
+160 ERVANKYFNK
-168 GEDEIAPAITR
+168 DDIAPAVIR
-179 MFNEVW
+179 MFTESW
-185 WRGRLRRIAAAW
+185 WRNRMRRVASAW
-197 REHLLIAA
+197 REHLQIAV

-304 YRNTKWKGASPS
+304 YRNSKWNGASPS

-366 VERVRLIIRDYARE
+366 VERVRLIIRDYAWE

-418 NIDGYALDGETDDES
+418 NIDGYALDGELDDES

-539 VYDSAIGAG
+539 VYDSAVGVD

-563 RAVDLDVDVKGA
+563 RAVDLAVDVKGA

-584 NCTGSENDPPILDL
+584 NCTGSESDPPELGL
-598 SKPLSRRERRELAN
+598 FKPLNRSERRKLTA
-612 RLRKQKP
+612 RLRDKKQVT
-619 AIRRKFIHG
+619 RRDFVHG
-628 TDEQYAAIAKTI
+628 TDKQSAAIDRTI
-640 DEIYLTT
+640 YEIQLTT
-647 GTIISRCEALHL
+647 GEIISRGEALHL
-659 MSGGKSCFNGK
+659 MAGGKSCFNGK
-670 WLRGTG
+670 WLRGTAKG
-676 EGEVFSAAPSHQ
+676 EIFSTSLSQQ
-688 AQARK
+688 AKARG
-693 ILSRVAALAGGKGGM
+693 ILKRVANLS
-708 KGNVHPYHAHTVYDA
+708 VA
-723 AIFLHTFYQ
+723 AKLH
-732 FVILYVYTVSRR
+732 
-744 GGCVNRELNE
+744 RE
-754 HVMIERVEM
+754 
-763 IARLTAESACQEKD
+763 
-777 REIALNLI
+777 
-785 AEIARGNLI
+785 
-794 KNDSFS
+794 
-800 VVFSA
+800 
-805 EPVGKKLK
+805 
-813 KEHEVR
+813 
-819 INITL
+819 
-824 DKDQKIEQSLID
+824 
-836 AFQSELTRRVA
+836 
-847 TIFPSTRVFVRKGS
+847 
-861 ITGVELTGVENDSDR
+861 
-876 ERLDNILQEVWE
+876 
-888 DESWR
+888 

>member
-9 RKMLSLQPECVRFD
+9 RKVLSLQPECVRFD
-23 IYRTAAVLEQNQ
+23 VYRTATVLEQNQ

-54 LELVAKKYECAGINN
+54 LELVAKKYECTGINSKV
-69 NASAAIFGGHFDTE
+69 SAAVFGGHFDTE
-83 LMQYL
+83 LMQYQ

-108 DIDLLAADIANFT
+108 DIDLLAADIANFI
-121 RAELANIDDTGFSE
+121 RSELANIDDSDFGEFR
-135 LKTLY
+135 TLY
-140 TWYMRAGIISL
+140 AWYMHAGFISQ
-151 QFNVTPPHW
+151 QFNVTPPKW
-160 ERVTKKYV
+160 ERVINKVFDKN
-168 GEDEIAPAITR
+168 DIAPAVIR
-179 MFNEVW
+179 MFTETW
-185 WRGRLRRIAAAW
+185 WRNRLRRIAAAW
-197 REHLLIAA
+197 REHLQIAV
-205 GNVSKKK
+205 GNVSKKR

-366 VERVRLIIRDYARE
+366 VERARLIIRDYAWE

-512 DDLQVRTLYEPRAEF
+512 DDLQVRTLYEPCAEF

-563 RAVDLDVDVKGA
+563 CAVDLAVDVKGA

-584 NCTGSENDPPILDL
+584 NCTGSESDPPILDL
-598 SKPLSRRERRELAN
+598 TKPLSRRERRELTN

-628 TDEQYAAIAKTI
+628 TDEQNAALANII
-640 DEIYLTT
+640 DEVHLTT
-647 GTIISRCEALHL
+647 GITISRGEALHL
-659 MSGGKSCFNGK
+659 ITGGKSCINGI
-670 WLRGTG
+670 WRRGTARG
-676 EGEVFSAAPSHQ
+676 ELLRATPSHESKT
-688 AQARK
+688 RS
-693 ILSRVAALAGGKGGM
+693 IL
-708 KGNVHPYHAHTVYDA
+708 
-723 AIFLHTFYQ
+723 
-732 FVILYVYTVSRR
+732 
-744 GGCVNRELNE
+744 E
-754 HVMIERVEM
+754 
-763 IARLTAESACQEKD
+763 
-777 REIALNLI
+777 
-785 AEIARGNLI
+785 
-794 KNDSFS
+794 
-800 VVFSA
+800 
-805 EPVGKKLK
+805 
-813 KEHEVR
+813 
-819 INITL
+819 
-824 DKDQKIEQSLID
+824 
-836 AFQSELTRRVA
+836 RVA
-847 TIFPSTRVFVRKGS
+847 TLAQAAKH
-861 ITGVELTGVENDSDR
+861 
-876 ERLDNILQEVWE
+876 
-888 DESWR
+888 

>member
-9 RKMLSLQPECVRFD
+9 KKVLSLQPECVRFD
-23 IYRTAAVLEQNQ
+23 VYRTFTVLEQNQ

-54 LELVAKKYECAGINN
+54 LELVAKKYESAGINSN
-69 NASAAIFGGHFDTE
+69 VSTAVFGGHFDTR

-93 NMVARYNRLPDMARA
+93 NLVARYNRLPDMSRA
-108 DIDLLAADIANFT
+108 DVDLLASDIANFI
-121 RAELANIDDTGFSE
+121 RSELANIDDSGCGE

-140 TWYMRAGIISL
+140 AWYMHASFISL

-160 ERVTKKYV
+160 ERVANKYFNK
-168 GEDEIAPAITR
+168 DDIAPAVIR
-179 MFNEVW
+179 MFTESW
-185 WRGRLRRIAAAW
+185 WRNRLRRIASAW
-197 REHLLIAA
+197 REHLQIAV

-212 HAYASKNCVTD
+212 HVYASKNCVTD

-278 CNELGYVGEFYTLTA
+278 CNGLGYVGEFYTLTA

-304 YRNTKWKGASPS
+304 YRNSKWNGASPS

-366 VERVRLIIRDYARE
+366 AERVRLIIRDYAWE
-380 EDHHELRS
+380 EDLHELRS

-512 DDLQVRTLYEPRAEF
+512 DDLQVRTLYQPRPEF

-539 VYDSAIGAG
+539 VYDSAVGAG

-563 RAVDLDVDVKGA
+563 RAVDLAVDVKGA

-584 NCTGSENDPPILDL
+584 NCTGRESEPPVLDL
-598 SKPLSRRERRELAN
+598 TKTLSRREKRELTN
-612 RLRKQKP
+612 RLR
-619 AIRRKFIHG
+619 RRKSAMRREFIHG
-628 TDEQYAAIAKTI
+628 AGEQNAAIEKTI
-640 DEIYLTT
+640 DEIRLTT
-647 GTIISRCEALHL
+647 GIAISRGEALHL
-659 MSGGKSCFNGK
+659 MAGGKSCFDGK
-670 WLRGTG
+670 WLRGTAKG
-676 EGEVFSAAPSHQ
+676 EIFSVAPSHQ
-688 AQARK
+688 AKER
-693 ILSRVAALAGGKGGM
+693 
-708 KGNVHPYHAHTVYDA
+708 
-723 AIFLHTFYQ
+723 
-732 FVILYVYTVSRR
+732 VIL
-744 GGCVNRELNE
+744 NR
-754 HVMIERVEM
+754 
-763 IARLTAESACQEKD
+763 IAVLA
-777 REIALNLI
+777 
-785 AEIARGNLI
+785 
-794 KNDSFS
+794 
-800 VVFSA
+800 
-805 EPVGKKLK
+805 
-813 KEHEVR
+813 
-819 INITL
+819 
-824 DKDQKIEQSLID
+824 
-836 AFQSELTRRVA
+836 ELT
-847 TIFPSTRVFVRKGS
+847 TKT
-861 ITGVELTGVENDSDR
+861 
-876 ERLDNILQEVWE
+876 
-888 DESWR
+888 

>member
-9 RKMLSLQPECVRFD
+9 RKVLSLLPECVRFD
-23 IYRTAAVLEQNQ
+23 VYRTAAVLEQTQ

-54 LELVAKKYECAGINN
+54 LELVAKKYECSGINSN
-69 NASAAIFGGHFDTE
+69 VSAAVFDGHFDTQ

-93 NMVARYNRLPDMARA
+93 NMAARFNRLPDMSRA
-108 DIDLLAADIANFT
+108 DIDLLAADIANFI
-121 RAELANIDDTGFSE
+121 RAELADIDDTGFSE

-140 TWYMRAGIISL
+140 TWYMHAGFISL
-151 QFNVTPPHW
+151 QFNVTPPKW
-160 ERVTKKYV
+160 ERVTKKYF
-168 GEDEIAPAITR
+168 GENEIAPAVMR

-185 WRGRLRRIAAAW
+185 WRGRLRRIASAW
-197 REHLLIAA
+197 REHLQIAV

-269 TRIRGFENI
+269 ARIRGFENI

-304 YRNTKWKGASPS
+304 YRNSKWNGASPS

-334 REEIRIF
+334 REDIRIF

-366 VERVRLIIRDYARE
+366 VERVRLIIRDYAWE

-403 EKGSATGYVAKYISK
+403 DKGSATGYIAKYISK

-470 RRLADTETA
+470 RRLADTEAA
-479 HGLSVEFAA
+479 HGLSIEFAA
-488 VHDAADAG
+488 VHDAADSG

-539 VYDSAIGAG
+539 VYDSAVGAG

-563 RAVDLDVDVKGA
+563 RAVDLTVDVKGA

-584 NCTGSENDPPILDL
+584 NCTGSESDPPELDL
-598 SKPLSRRERRELAN
+598 SKPLSRRERRELTN

-619 AIRRKFIHG
+619 AIRRKFTHG
-628 TDEQYAAIAKTI
+628 TDEQNAAIEKTI
-640 DEIYLTT
+640 GEIRLTT
-647 GTIISRCEALHL
+647 GITISRGEALHL
-659 MSGGKSCFNGK
+659 MTGGKSCFDGK
-670 WLRGTG
+670 WLRGTAKG
-676 EGEVFSAAPSHQ
+676 EIFSAAPSHQ
-688 AQARK
+688 AKAKGHQTKATE
-693 ILSRVAALAGGKGGM
+693 ILNRVAALA
-708 KGNVHPYHAHTVYDA
+708 
-723 AIFLHTFYQ
+723 
-732 FVILYVYTVSRR
+732 
-744 GGCVNRELNE
+744 EL
-754 HVMIERVEM
+754 V
-763 IARLTAESACQEKD
+763 T
-777 REIALNLI
+777 
-785 AEIARGNLI
+785 
-794 KNDSFS
+794 
-800 VVFSA
+800 
-805 EPVGKKLK
+805 
-813 KEHEVR
+813 KE
-819 INITL
+819 
-824 DKDQKIEQSLID
+824 
-836 AFQSELTRRVA
+836 
-847 TIFPSTRVFVRKGS
+847 
-861 ITGVELTGVENDSDR
+861 
-876 ERLDNILQEVWE
+876 
-888 DESWR
+888 